1 MNLLETTIRDKE
13 ELYTLAV
20 KYFKNINPEEY
31 ENVKFDTIIPKS
43 ISVLTD
49 HDFIPTPC
57 IGIKLEL
64 HRHDKLYNRCNYF
77 LYVDENIEFVDEFL
91 IFE

>member
-43 ISVLTD
+43 ISILID

-57 IGIKLEL
+57 IEIKLEL
-64 HRHDKLYNRCNYF
+64 QNNQIKL
-77 LYVDENIEFVDEFL
+77 ET
-91 IFE
+91 IFCILMKTRSF